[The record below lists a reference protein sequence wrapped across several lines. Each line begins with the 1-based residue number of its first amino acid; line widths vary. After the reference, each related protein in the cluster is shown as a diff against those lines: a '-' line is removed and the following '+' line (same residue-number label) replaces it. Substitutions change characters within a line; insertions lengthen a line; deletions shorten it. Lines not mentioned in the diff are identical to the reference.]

1 MKVIKSFKQATLR
14 ALFILISM
22 PAVTWA
28 GVKIDNTLEFD
39 TGMIVKIVSLFL
51 ASFCGGVSSLFV
63 NTSFDQSMKNP
74 RLAKIWIGTFL
85 GAFSGLIA
93 LDYFNFGIFTILLP
107 TFFVASLG
115 APIMVFYLM
124 WLSDP
129 ETQAEI
135 KESIK
140 AKARSKLN
148 MSDKNEQ

>member
-14 ALFILISM
+14 ALFIFISM

-39 TGMIVKIVSLFL
+39 TGIIVKTVSLFL
-51 ASFCGGVSSLFV
+51 ASFCGGISSLFV

-93 LDYFNFGIFTILLP
+93 LDYFALGIFTVILP
-107 TFFVASLG
+107 TFVIATLGCTNHGVLSNVA
-115 APIMVFYLM
+115 
-124 WLSDP
+124 
-129 ETQAEI
+129 E
-135 KESIK
+135 
-140 AKARSKLN
+140 
-148 MSDKNEQ
+148 